1 MTYKQGCT
9 QVYITLRV
17 SAVVLKLP
25 QQSVGQIETTLKAT
39 ALQTLPSHEIV
50 KASRSDRSLEETLA
64 LDLALEIQILTTD
77 CLEAKTVVSAFYH
90 EIVFSLSQ
98 DRHTIL
104 AYNVLRF
111 LLGTS

>member
-1 MTYKQGCT
+1 MTYKHGCT

-25 QQSVGQIETTLKAT
+25 VGQIETTLKAT

-111 LLGTS
+111 LLGTL